1 MKRTSN
7 SYGSILKALK
17 DPRAPVRA
25 REHPVNLAR
34 LRPYFG
40 LLALWPLPLFA
51 TPEVTTS
58 QINSTVPNFT
68 GNNPERALSAGDRQ
82 FIHQQEQQ
90 RALEQ
95 RLTPNVPDVRLSP
108 PSEGFGRI
116 TFPAEKPCFPINQVV
131 LSGQDKLP
139 HWLPLQHIA
148 NQAQGRC
155 LGGKGINLLMSTLQ
169 NRLVDH
175 GYITTRVL
183 APTQDLKS
191 GQLRLV
197 VVPGYVRQVK
207 LTPDSDH
214 HITLY
219 STFPAHEGKLLDLR
233 DIEQGLENLQRLP
246 TVRANMEIIP
256 GEQPGES
263 DIALSWKQERMW
275 RIGAS
280 LDDSGTRS
288 TGRYQGGLTLSLD
301 NPFSLSDLFYI
312 SGSTSVQNQGGKG
325 AKNITGHY
333 SVPFGY
339 WMAGVTANSY
349 DYHQT
354 IAGPNQDYR
363 YSGKSKN
370 LDFQLSRV
378 LHRNGSQKTTLTYD
392 VLARET
398 SNYFNDTEVDV
409 QRRRTSGWRLGLQ
422 HRHYIQQ
429 ATLDAGL
436 SYQRGTRWFGALPAP
451 EETFGEATALSKIV
465 QLNAQLDVPFS
476 LLRQNFRYNVQYQ
489 RQFSNTLLT
498 PQDQFAIGNRWTV
511 RGFDGERT
519 LNADRGWFVRNDIAW
534 ATPVSAQELYL
545 GVDYGEVGG
554 KGTQYPVGN
563 HLAGGAIGI
572 RGSALKTG
580 YDLFAATPFSKPDGF
595 KTDPVSLGFNLNWQ
609 Y

>member
-1 MKRTSN
+1 MRHSAYSSLGLAVRKGCIPFGSVVLPLFIFSQPLLAATSN
-7 SYGSILKALK
+7 SEQLII
-17 DPRAPVRA
+17 
-25 REHPVNLAR
+25 
-34 LRPYFG
+34 
-40 LLALWPLPLFA
+40 
-51 TPEVTTS
+51 
-58 QINSTVPNFT
+58 Q
-68 GNNPERALSAGDRQ
+68 
-82 FIHQQEQQ
+82 QQ
-90 RALEQ
+90 RQKALEQ
-95 RLTPNVPDVRLSP
+95 QLTPPTPDVRLSP
-108 PSEGFGRI
+108 PSSSFGRI
-116 TFPAEKPCFPINQVV
+116 AFPQEKPCFPIDQVE

-139 HWLPLQHIA
+139 HWLPLQRIA

-155 LGGKGINLLMSTLQ
+155 LGGQGINLLMSTLQ

-191 GQLRLV
+191 GKLRLV

-207 LTPDSDH
+207 LTPDSGH
-214 HITLY
+214 YIQPY
-219 STFPAHEGKLLDLR
+219 SSFPAHAGNLLDLR

-246 TVRANMEIIP
+246 TVQANMEIIP

-280 LDDSGTRS
+280 LDDSGTKS

-312 SGSTSVQNQGGKG
+312 SGSTDLQNQSGKG
-325 AKNITGHY
+325 SKNITGHY

-354 IAGPNQDYR
+354 IAGQNQDYR

-392 VLARET
+392 VLARES
-398 SNYFNDTEVDV
+398 SNYINDTEVEV

-429 ATLDAGL
+429 ATLDAGV

-476 LLRQNFRYNVQYQ
+476 LFSQNFRYNVQYL
-489 RQFSNTLLT
+489 RQISDTPLT

-519 LNADRGWFVRNDIAW
+519 LNANHGWFVRNDLAW
-534 ATPVSAQELYL
+534 RTPLQGQELYL

-554 KGTQYPVGN
+554 YGSDYLAGQ
-563 HLAGGAIGI
+563 HLAGGVVGL
-572 RGSALKTG
+572 RGYAFKVG
-580 YDLFAATPFSKPDGF
+580 YDLFAGVPFSKPEGF
-595 KTDPVSLGFNLNWQ
+595 STSPVTLGFNLSWN

>member
-1 MKRTSN
+1 MRHSAYSSLSLVVRKGCIPL
-7 SYGSILKALK
+7 GS
-17 DPRAPVRA
+17 V
-25 REHPVNLAR
+25 V
-34 LRPYFG
+34 
-40 LLALWPLPLFA
+40 LPLFIYSLPLHA
-51 TPEVTTS
+51 ATTS
-58 QINSTVPNFT
+58 NEQLII
-68 GNNPERALSAGDRQ
+68 Q
-82 FIHQQEQQ
+82 QQ
-90 RALEQ
+90 RQKALEQ
-95 RLTPNVPDVRLSP
+95 QLTPPTPDVRLSP
-108 PSEGFGRI
+108 PSSSFGRI
-116 TFPAEKPCFPINQVV
+116 AFPQEKTCFPIDQVV
-131 LSGQDKLP
+131 LTGQDKLP
-139 HWLPLQHIA
+139 HWLPLQRIA
-148 NQAQGRC
+148 DQAQGRC
-155 LGGKGINLLMSTLQ
+155 LGGQGINLLMSTLQ

-191 GQLRLV
+191 GKLRLV

-207 LTPDSDH
+207 LTADSGH
-214 HITLY
+214 YIQPY
-219 STFPAHEGKLLDLR
+219 STFPAHAGNLLDLR

-246 TVRANMEIIP
+246 TVQANMEIIP

-280 LDDSGTRS
+280 LDDSGTKS

-312 SGSTSVQNQGGKG
+312 SGSTDLQNQGGKG
-325 AKNITGHY
+325 SKNITGHY

-354 IAGPNQDYR
+354 IAGQNQDYR

-392 VLARET
+392 VLARES
-398 SNYFNDTEVDV
+398 SNYINDTEVDV

-429 ATLDAGL
+429 ATLDAGV

-451 EETFGEATALSKIV
+451 EEIFGEATALSKIV

-476 LLRQNFRYNVQYQ
+476 LFSQNFRYNVQYQ
-489 RQFSNTLLT
+489 RQISTTPLT

-519 LNADRGWFVRNDIAW
+519 LNANHGWFVRNDLAW
-534 ATPVSAQELYL
+534 RTPLQGQELYL
-545 GVDYGEVGG
+545 GADYGEVGG
-554 KGTQYPVGN
+554 YGSDYLAGQ
-563 HLAGGAIGI
+563 HLAGGVVGL
-572 RGSALKTG
+572 RGYAFKVG
-580 YDLFAATPFSKPDGF
+580 YDLFAGVPFSKPERF
-595 KTDPVSLGFNLNWQ
+595 STSPVTLGFNLSWN

>member
-1 MKRTSN
+1 
-7 SYGSILKALK
+7 
-17 DPRAPVRA
+17 
-25 REHPVNLAR
+25 
-34 LRPYFG
+34 
-40 LLALWPLPLFA
+40 
-51 TPEVTTS
+51 
-58 QINSTVPNFT
+58 
-68 GNNPERALSAGDRQ
+68 
-82 FIHQQEQQ
+82 
-90 RALEQ
+90 
-95 RLTPNVPDVRLSP
+95 
-108 PSEGFGRI
+108 
-116 TFPAEKPCFPINQVV
+116 
-131 LSGQDKLP
+131 
-139 HWLPLQHIA
+139 
-148 NQAQGRC
+148 
-155 LGGKGINLLMSTLQ
+155 MSTLQ

-191 GQLRLV
+191 GKLRLV
-197 VVPGYVRQVK
+197 VVPGHVRQVK
-207 LTPDSDH
+207 LTPDSGH
-214 HITLY
+214 YIQPY
-219 STFPAHEGKLLDLR
+219 STFPAHAGNLLDLR

-246 TVRANMEIIP
+246 TVQANMEIIP

-280 LDDSGTRS
+280 LDDSGTKS

-312 SGSTSVQNQGGKG
+312 SGSSDLQNQGGKG
-325 AKNITGHY
+325 TKNITGHY

-354 IAGPNQDYR
+354 IAGQNQDYR

-392 VLARET
+392 VLARES
-398 SNYFNDTEVDV
+398 SNYINDTEVEV

-429 ATLDAGL
+429 ATLDAGV

-476 LLRQNFRYNVQYQ
+476 LFSQNFRYNVQYQ
-489 RQFSNTLLT
+489 RQISDTPLT

-519 LNADRGWFVRNDIAW
+519 LNANHGWFVRNDLAW
-534 ATPVSAQELYL
+534 RTPLQGQELYL
-545 GVDYGEVGG
+545 GADYGEVGG
-554 KGTQYPVGN
+554 YGSDYLVGQ
-563 HLAGGAIGI
+563 HLAGGVVGL
-572 RGSALKTG
+572 RGYAFKVG
-580 YDLFAATPFSKPDGF
+580 YDLFAGVPFSKPDGF
-595 KTDPVSLGFNLNWQ
+595 STSPVTLGFNLSWN

>member
-1 MKRTSN
+1 MRHNSAYSSLSLAVRKGCIPFGSVVLPLFIFSQPLLAATSN
-7 SYGSILKALK
+7 SEQLII
-17 DPRAPVRA
+17 
-25 REHPVNLAR
+25 
-34 LRPYFG
+34 
-40 LLALWPLPLFA
+40 
-51 TPEVTTS
+51 
-58 QINSTVPNFT
+58 Q
-68 GNNPERALSAGDRQ
+68 
-82 FIHQQEQQ
+82 QQ
-90 RALEQ
+90 RQKALEQ
-95 RLTPNVPDVRLSP
+95 QLTPPTPDVRLSP
-108 PSEGFGRI
+108 PSSSFGRI
-116 TFPAEKPCFPINQVV
+116 AFPQEKPCFPIDQVE

-139 HWLPLQHIA
+139 HWLPLQRIA
-148 NQAQGRC
+148 NQAEGRC
-155 LGGKGINLLMSTLQ
+155 LGGQGINLLMSTLQ

-207 LTPDSDH
+207 LTPDSGRY
-214 HITLY
+214 IQPY
-219 STFPAHEGKLLDLR
+219 SSFPAHAGNLLDLR

-246 TVRANMEIIP
+246 TVQANMEIIP

-312 SGSTSVQNQGGKG
+312 SGSTDLQNQGSKG
-325 AKNITGHY
+325 SKNITGHY

-354 IAGPNQDYR
+354 VAGPYVDYR

-392 VLARET
+392 VLARES
-398 SNYFNDTEVDV
+398 SNYINDTEVGV

-429 ATLDAGL
+429 ATLDAGV

-476 LLRQNFRYNVQYQ
+476 LFSQNFRYNVQYQ
-489 RQFSNTLLT
+489 RQISDTPLT

-519 LNADRGWFVRNDIAW
+519 LNANHGWFVRNDLAW
-534 ATPVSAQELYL
+534 RTPLQGQELYL
-545 GVDYGEVGG
+545 GADYGEVGG
-554 KGTQYPVGN
+554 YGSDYLVGQ
-563 HLAGGAIGI
+563 HLAGGVVGL
-572 RGSALKTG
+572 RGYAFKVG
-580 YDLFAATPFSKPDGF
+580 YDLFAGVPFSKPEGF
-595 KTDPVSLGFNLNWQ
+595 STSPVTLGFNLSWN